1 MVRLLRDV
9 MLEVGL
15 WVLDVWSWALDGRE
29 RPQDDE

>member
-1 MVRLLRDV
+1 MARLLRDV
-9 MLEVGL
+9 VLELGV